1 MLILNDM
8 IYRFPH
14 KIISLHKNGNINLTN
29 CNLESKQAMALVVNT
44 KYVGNIIYSWNL
56 ESLKKT
62 SRRLLIQTITS
73 RILIIMNHDN
83 DNWEKL

>member
-29 CNLESKQAMALVVNT
+29 CNLESKHAMALVVNT
-44 KYVGNIIYSWNL
+44 KYVGNIITL
-56 ESLKKT
+56 GTGKVLKE
-62 SRRLLIQTITS
+62 QVGGY
-73 RILIIMNHDN
+73 
-83 DNWEKL
+83 